1 MCHDIVI
8 KSAFNDDYNMLHK
21 SNLVTYQVL
30 RQIRSYTR
38 NELYTRNV
46 PPILKFFCRH
56 HMIIF

>member
-30 RQIRSYTR
+30 RQIRSYTGKSP
-38 NELYTRNV
+38 NLLNGF
-46 PPILKFFCRH
+46 PNIL
-56 HMIIF
+56 